1 MRRQRP
7 TLDYETP
14 ARGAF
19 GPRDAAVVLLI
30 SLSGLLPLA
39 IGLSWL
45 HAFIFT
51 DYRAHFRPIMIPLGL
66 IATLMGMTMT
76 FGPWA
81 IRWLVRQGE

>member
-19 GPRDAAVVLLI
+19 GPRDAAVV
-30 SLSGLLPLA
+30 
-39 IGLSWL
+39 WL